1 MIVKDILQT
10 PSQPRAALTTTEVAN
25 ILRLHPVYARRLF
38 THGQIPGAVRIG
50 AKWILPAEALDRIL
64 SEGLPINL
72 PRRGG
77 VSR

>member
-1 MIVKDILQT
+1 VNSEHITSHPL
-10 PSQPRAALTTTEVAN
+10 QPRAALTTTEVAR

-50 AKWILPAEALDRIL
+50 AKWILPAEALDKIL

-72 PRRGG
+72 PRSGG
-77 VSR
+77 AR